1 MKHEIIVHTFEP
13 DCTFYQE
20 LMKLG
25 EEVGEVCAE
34 CYVADRMDISFV
46 EFDEQ
51 RKNIANELGDVLQV
65 AFNLIAWLGID
76 IQTVIDSTHEKN
88 TNRSYY
94 AE

>member
-1 MKHEIIVHTFEP
+1 MKHEITIHTFEP
-13 DCTFYQE
+13 QCTFYQE

-34 CYVADRMDISFV
+34 CYFADRMTDNPIAFA
-46 EFDEQ
+46 DQ
-51 RKNIANELGDVLQV
+51 RRNIANELGDVVQV
-65 AFNLIAWLGID
+65 AFNLITWLGYD
-76 IQTVIDSTHEKN
+76 IQEIVDSTHEKN